1 MFTEKF
7 YTFALA
13 FMKKYNEKNK
23 FSTCTICQVSTID
36 ENRFGFVWRYEN
48 TLTSAPLYE
57 QVIYD
62 RANKTIEAR
71 MLDDKYD
78 HVAEKCVYKADKAGG
93 ILYEVFLYKNPGW
106 KSFMRKKCFAWG
118 IEKMNELMDKE

>member
-1 MFTEKF
+1 MHLTHMFTEKF
-7 YTFALA
+7 YLFALA

-36 ENRFGFVWRYEN
+36 ENRFGFVRRYEN

-62 RANKTIEAR
+62 
-71 MLDDKYD
+71 
-78 HVAEKCVYKADKAGG
+78 
-93 ILYEVFLYKNPGW
+93 
-106 KSFMRKKCFAWG
+106 
-118 IEKMNELMDKE
+118 